1 MAVLRYAQGIRTR
14 HFLTYLFSVFIAS
27 GYAGSIAVLQPALLT
42 LMGVP
47 QEEQGSVTGMLAAMQ
62 EVILIVLLGLIG
74 AISDRVGRKTTY
86 VFGFLV
92 TSAGFYL
99 YPHAATVAE
108 LFVYRAIIAVGTAAM
123 LGMMVTVVAD
133 YCSNDTRGKAN
144 GFQGTVATL
153 GAAIPMVFAA
163 LPGVFVDLGQT
174 QLEAQHSTFA
184 VAAAMG
190 IVGAIVAVVGLAP
203 KSSQPTPPDRESLPR
218 ILADGARAVRDRGVA
233 LSYGAAFISRG
244 DLAVTGAF
252 LNLWLIQ
259 YGTMQLGLSFSEAMA
274 QLAFPAIGFILLG
287 AITGSLLMGAFADIF
302 SKAAAVTTASGLAAA
317 VYMSMFFVSDP
328 TAAWV
333 KGLLFLMGVAEIG
346 AFVSSQ
352 ALVGQQAEPRHR
364 GAVIGFFG
372 VAGAVGILVATTGGG
387 VVFDRIG
394 PSAPFV
400 IFGALNLVVFLW
412 GLAVF
417 RRVRV
422 PEWSRGA
429 AIQDQGE
436 SATLST
442 A

>member
-1 MAVLRYAQGIRTR
+1 MGVLRYAEGIKTR
-14 HFLTYLFSVFIAS
+14 HFLTYLFSVLIAS

-42 LMGVP
+42 LIGVP
-47 QEEQGSVTGMLAAMQ
+47 QEEQGSITGMLAAMQ
-62 EVILIVLLGLIG
+62 EVILIALLGVIG
-74 AISDRVGRKTTY
+74 AISDRAGRKATY

-99 YPHAATVAE
+99 YPHAGSVPE
-108 LFVYRAIIAVGTAAM
+108 LFAYRAIIAVGSAAM

-144 GFQGTVATL
+144 GFQGAVATL

-163 LPGVFVDLGQT
+163 LPSVFVEQGQT
-174 QLEAQHSTFA
+174 QLEAQYSTFG
-184 VAAAMG
+184 VAAVMG
-190 IVGAIVAVVGLAP
+190 VIGAVVALAGLAP
-203 KSSQPTPPDRESLPR
+203 RSTQPTPPDRESLLR
-218 ILADGARAVRDRGVA
+218 ILSDGARAVRDRGVA

-259 YGTMQLGLSFSEAMA
+259 YGTVQLGLSFSDAMA
-274 QLAFPAIGFILLG
+274 ELAFPAIGFILLG
-287 AITGSLLMGAFADIF
+287 AVVGSLLMGAFADII
-302 SKAAAVTTASGLAAA
+302 SKAAAVTTAAGLAAA
-317 VYMSMFFVSDP
+317 VYMSMFFVVDP

-333 KGLLFLMGVAEIG
+333 KGLLFFMGVAEIS

-364 GAVIGFFG
+364 GTVIGFFG
-372 VAGAVGILVATTGGG
+372 VAGAIGILVATTGGG
-387 VVFDRIG
+387 MVFDRIG

-400 IFGALNLVVFLW
+400 IFGALNLVVFAW

-417 RRVRV
+417 RRIRV
-422 PEWSRGA
+422 PEWSRGGVQNQA
-429 AIQDQGE
+429 E
-436 SATLST
+436 SAALST